1 MKLENLS
8 KGKQQIDELIN
19 DSEKQKEEINQLNQ
33 NINTLKNDNIEKD
46 KLYQENINNLNQ
58 KIKEINDN
66 NFENENK
73 YKQEIKE
80 KDCKINEIEIEFKI
94 KEKNKLIKELQDQ
107 LKKEV
112 IKSQELKCKVLNL
125 NDELIDI
132 KQKNETL
139 IIENERIK
147 NSSSPSPS
155 SSPSSSPPSS
165 LNGHKNKNK
174 NKHQNKNNNNNNHHH
189 HHPNHHQNGK
199 PSKFVEKEVSGAL
212 AKKLEI
218 EVKSNFAL
226 KEQIKYL
233 TESIQQLHIDLDNKK
248 TVISNLTKRIDIGA
262 LPTSS
267 TMIKNKKSGRKRSNS
282 NSKQEL
288 IGQLQLLMQET
299 TLQNAMLR
307 KDLELMGKEL
317 EKSHNK
323 IKTLTQND
331 TK

>member
-1 MKLENLS
+1 M
-8 KGKQQIDELIN
+8 
-19 DSEKQKEEINQLNQ
+19 
-33 NINTLKNDNIEKD
+33 
-46 KLYQENINNLNQ
+46 
-58 KIKEINDN
+58 
-66 NFENENK
+66 
-73 YKQEIKE
+73 
-80 KDCKINEIEIEFKI
+80 
-94 KEKNKLIKELQDQ
+94 
-107 LKKEV
+107 

-132 KQKNETL
+132 KQKNEKL
-139 IIENERIK
+139 IKENESK
-147 NSSSPSPS
+147 TND
-155 SSPSSSPPSS
+155 
-165 LNGHKNKNK
+165 NH
-174 NKHQNKNNNNNNHHH
+174 NNNNNTKNINNGNKKEH
-189 HHPNHHQNGK
+189 HHQNGKNK

-233 TESIQQLHIDLDNKK
+233 TQSIQQLHIDLDNKK

-262 LPTSS
+262 LPTS
-267 TMIKNKKSGRKRSNS
+267 KKKDNNKDN
-282 NSKQEL
+282 KQQL

-323 IKTLTQND
+323 IKSLSD
-331 TK
+331 T